1 MFLEED
7 FWSKKTEK
15 RGWPTSSPLPG
26 CSATSCPLP
35 GPPILP
41 PPPPTPQLLPPM
53 YLLNHPLPL
62 LGNGSPFS
70 QNHSPN
76 HHRQFIL
83 SSLGGSVLND
93 MLLDLP
99 PRIDRTGCKTWNGCG
114 TDRQGPNLYFPYRS
128 LCLCL
133 QSKETR
139 LTMRYSTVQL
149 VSPHIWKMQ
158 KPSLFSWGA
167 FVCHLG
173 HNVHRRLPR
182 SSGHTRSIT
191 ETPPLLP
198 AGSSIEHRVVR
209 FLLGHARMGITQ
221 SGLPAGSSIS

>member
-1 MFLEED
+1 
-7 FWSKKTEK
+7 
-15 RGWPTSSPLPG
+15 
-26 CSATSCPLP
+26 
-35 GPPILP
+35 
-41 PPPPTPQLLPPM
+41 
-53 YLLNHPLPL
+53 
-62 LGNGSPFS
+62 
-70 QNHSPN
+70 
-76 HHRQFIL
+76 
-83 SSLGGSVLND
+83 

-114 TDRQGPNLYFPYRS
+114 TDRQRPNPLFPS
-128 LCLCL
+128 LLPLSVSAIQRNKTHIAIQC
-133 QSKETR
+133 SSVGV
-139 LTMRYSTVQL
+139 STYME
-149 VSPHIWKMQ
+149 MQ

-209 FLLGHARMGITQ
+209 FLLGHARLGITQ
-221 SGLPAGSSIS
+221 SGLACF